1 MRSRILEDERIS
13 STRTVVF
20 VHDAYGIGNS
30 LRNISAAK
38 RIREEGIASTIM
50 YESSRDW
57 EKYESARTP
66 EDWIAA
72 FDGKRYQDEVTDLLD
87 VLDYVKI
94 ANKPSEIFVSGTSYG
109 ASLALLAAD
118 QFPGITRLF
127 LSAPQVTTKEHKDIY
142 QGFPGHKRFREI
154 LHRFEGNLG
163 VLVGGFD
170 AKHRLRDAHFIL
182 DNAATSMKRLYIA
195 HANHNFGDGPEN
207 NQMRQVYIDWHV
219 RSFGTNGK

>member
-1 MRSRILEDERIS
+1 MMRSRILEDERIS

-72 FDGKRYQDEVTDLLD
+72 FDGKRYQDEVDDLLE
-87 VLDYVKI
+87 VLNHTNNVH
-94 ANKPSEIFVSGTSYG
+94 KPSEIFLSGIS
-109 ASLALLAAD
+109 
-118 QFPGITRLF
+118 
-127 LSAPQVTTKEHKDIY
+127 
-142 QGFPGHKRFREI
+142 
-154 LHRFEGNLG
+154 
-163 VLVGGFD
+163 
-170 AKHRLRDAHFIL
+170 
-182 DNAATSMKRLYIA
+182 
-195 HANHNFGDGPEN
+195 
-207 NQMRQVYIDWHV
+207 
-219 RSFGTNGK
+219 